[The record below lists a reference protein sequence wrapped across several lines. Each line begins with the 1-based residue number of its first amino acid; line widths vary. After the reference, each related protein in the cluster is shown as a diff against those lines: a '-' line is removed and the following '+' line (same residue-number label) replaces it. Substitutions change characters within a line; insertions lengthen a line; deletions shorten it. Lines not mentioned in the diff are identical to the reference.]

1 MTGLVTT
8 RREGVTTMDD
18 HDDSGGLAPGDERVL
33 EFWLRFAALLP
44 ESQRRVL
51 ALIERIKASELN

>member
-1 MTGLVTT
+1 
-8 RREGVTTMDD
+8 MDD

>member
-1 MTGLVTT
+1 
-8 RREGVTTMDD
+8 
-18 HDDSGGLAPGDERVL
+18 VL